1 MNDSDEPNIDAD
13 VIIIGAGLAGLT
25 AAYKILSREPSL
37 NVLILESTK
46 NVGGRYR
53 TIKMLTKNNRTSSFE
68 VASQWINK
76 DQVELLDLLEELD
89 IPFVSTVIQGSVI
102 KEWNG
107 TEICKHRLGML
118 SGLSLSEQLEL
129 AHFLVKVETHRY
141 NLEKNWDKA
150 TIRNLASITFQDF
163 IDENL
168 SSDNVKCFIEYVVL
182 INCAIPPDKISA
194 FFYIFYCISNRSLVD
209 QMVSEKGTNRYRIK
223 VSSGRTSF
231 VFIKHTRKNICE
243 RLAEKI
249 DPNIIFFGE
258 PVLKIGV
265 STKFVKVVT
274 IYDRLYCHALIAAI
288 PPSDLMKIK
297 FKPSLPL
304 SIVDSICNTISRNVT
319 TFIATYQE
327 GFTGEIYAF
336 DRNCSEGPIVICS
349 GLTPEKPALVGRLYG
364 GKPTSDEL
372 KTYFGKEALHP
383 LDYYEKTWRQHE
395 CLMPVWEVNNCEY
408 IDCFRLPS
416 GSYFFD
422 EDLLKTIVEQSNLF
436 SVQSAPNHPVCLQET
451 DVKRYIGICV
461 LMSVIHMPN
470 MRSYWSNTIG
480 TEIIKNTMSQK
491 QFEIIKRNPHFN
503 DNSQMLPKEH
513 TMHDRLYKIR
523 PISDHLLNRYQSVPY
538 EACLS
543 IDEQKCLTKTKS
555 YLKQY
560 MPAKPHKWGFKVYVM
575 AGISGYSY
583 NLEIYSGQENKTGQN
598 KNDLGACANIVT
610 RLLCNLPSHL
620 NYHVYFDN
628 YYTTL
633 PLLAQL
639 SQRGVQALGTVR
651 RNRIP
656 KCPLP
661 GDKEMK
667 NKSRG
672 SSKEYVTELD
682 GVPISSVIWKDNK
695 TVCLASTFCGTLP
708 KGKAERYDKSQNK
721 RIEIECPKIVKEYNK
736 HMGGVDLMDSLI
748 GRYRIKLKSRKRYI
762 RLFYHLLDMT
772 IVNAWLLYRRVNAL
786 QGNAKTL
793 NLANFRI
800 ELAETLCKMGVHQ
813 NSRGRRSELEKQIQA
828 KQRSHHSS

>member
-1 MNDSDEPNIDAD
+1 
-13 VIIIGAGLAGLT
+13 
-25 AAYKILSREPSL
+25 
-37 NVLILESTK
+37 
-46 NVGGRYR
+46 
-53 TIKMLTKNNRTSSFE
+53 
-68 VASQWINK
+68 
-76 DQVELLDLLEELD
+76 
-89 IPFVSTVIQGSVI
+89 
-102 KEWNG
+102 
-107 TEICKHRLGML
+107 
-118 SGLSLSEQLEL
+118 
-129 AHFLVKVETHRY
+129 
-141 NLEKNWDKA
+141 
-150 TIRNLASITFQDF
+150 
-163 IDENL
+163 
-168 SSDNVKCFIEYVVL
+168 
-182 INCAIPPDKISA
+182 
-194 FFYIFYCISNRSLVD
+194 
-209 QMVSEKGTNRYRIK
+209 
-223 VSSGRTSF
+223 
-231 VFIKHTRKNICE
+231 
-243 RLAEKI
+243 
-249 DPNIIFFGE
+249 
-258 PVLKIGV
+258 
-265 STKFVKVVT
+265 
-274 IYDRLYCHALIAAI
+274 
-288 PPSDLMKIK
+288 
-297 FKPSLPL
+297 
-304 SIVDSICNTISRNVT
+304 
-319 TFIATYQE
+319 
-327 GFTGEIYAF
+327 
-336 DRNCSEGPIVICS
+336 
-349 GLTPEKPALVGRLYG
+349 
-364 GKPTSDEL
+364 
-372 KTYFGKEALHP
+372 
-383 LDYYEKTWRQHE
+383 
-395 CLMPVWEVNNCEY
+395 
-408 IDCFRLPS
+408 
-416 GSYFFD
+416 
-422 EDLLKTIVEQSNLF
+422 
-436 SVQSAPNHPVCLQET
+436 
-451 DVKRYIGICV
+451 
-461 LMSVIHMPN
+461 
-470 MRSYWSNTIG
+470 
-480 TEIIKNTMSQK
+480 MSQK
-491 QFEIIKRNPHFN
+491 QFEIIKRNLHFN

-523 PISDHLLNRYQSVPY
+523 PIIDHLLNRYQSVPY

-543 IDEQKCLTKTKS
+543 IDEQMCPTKTKS

-583 NLEIYSGQENKTGQN
+583 NFEIYSGQENKTGQN
-598 KNDLGACANIVT
+598 ENDLGACANIVT
-610 RLLCNLPSHL
+610 RLLRNLPSHL

-748 GRYRIKLKSRKRYI
+748 GRYRIKLKSRKWYF

-828 KQRSHHSS
+828 KQRSHHCSIPPREVRVDQSSHWPEWMENRLRCKYPKCGGFTYVMCDKCQTALCFNKNKNCFRNFHN